1 MNQIKQTIDTQ
12 QNIERIAKFNNS
24 ELLFKRI
31 LIFLVKD
38 YWVTSEARQTSYR
51 WGQIE
56 ASDSVKTERTKKRK
70 KSCVNDR
77 QKKKEAEWQTE
88 KEITMQKQSLHLRKL
103 GQYTASKYM
112 YITLVMY

>member
-51 WGQIE
+51 
-56 ASDSVKTERTKKRK
+56 
-70 KSCVNDR
+70 
-77 QKKKEAEWQTE
+77 
-88 KEITMQKQSLHLRKL
+88 
-103 GQYTASKYM
+103 
-112 YITLVMY
+112 